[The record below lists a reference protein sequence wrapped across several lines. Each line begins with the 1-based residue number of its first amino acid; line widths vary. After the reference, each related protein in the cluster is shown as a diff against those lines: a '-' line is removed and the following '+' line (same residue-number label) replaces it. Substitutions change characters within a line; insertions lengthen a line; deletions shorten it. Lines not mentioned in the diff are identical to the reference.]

1 MINEKE
7 KNYISAVV
15 YLHNQEKII
24 VPFLTRLAKQLDN
37 HFTHYEIII
46 VDDAS
51 DDHSVNKV
59 KEIVNSFN
67 TTAITIVHMGHF
79 HGVEISM
86 RSGVDLSIGDFV
98 YEFDK
103 ITMDYEDSLIY
114 QIYQESLKGN
124 DIVAASNIRSQ
135 TSSKLF
141 YKIFNRFGNYSYKLK
156 SESFRIISRRGI
168 NRVKSMNTTI
178 PYRKAL
184 YASCGLHATTIYYN
198 GDIASINDVHES
210 KMRKTL
216 AIDSILLFTNF
227 GYKVSV
233 AMAALMMMITV
244 FVGIYTLYF
253 FFNGQSV
260 QGWASTMLFL
270 SFAFFGLFV
279 ILTILIKYV
288 SLVLNLVFK
297 KQEYVI
303 AGIEKVTNY
312 ND

>member
-7 KNYISAVV
+7 KNYISVVV

-24 VPFLTRLAKQLDN
+24 ASFLIKVAKQLDD
-37 HFTHYEIII
+37 HFNHYEIII

-51 DDHSVNKV
+51 QDRSVNKV
-59 KEIVNSFN
+59 KEIINSFN
-67 TTAITIVHMGHF
+67 TNAITIVHMGHF
-79 HGVEISM
+79 QGVEISM

-103 ITMDYEDSLIY
+103 ITMDYDESLIFK
-114 QIYQESLKGN
+114 IYQESLKGN
-124 DIVAASNIRSQ
+124 DIVAASNNKSQ

-141 YKIFNRFGNYSYKLK
+141 YKIFNRFGNYSYQLK
-156 SESFRIISRRGI
+156 SETFRIISRRGI
-168 NRVKSMNTTI
+168 NRIKSMNTTI

-184 YASCGLHATTIYYN
+184 YANCGLSTATIYYEGN
-198 GDIASINDVHES
+198 ISSIKDSDEN
-210 KMRKTL
+210 KMRRSL
-216 AIDSILLFTNF
+216 ALDSILLFTNF
-227 GYKVSV
+227 GYRVSML
-233 AMAALMMMITV
+233 MAIFMIMVTV
-244 FVGIYTLYF
+244 FVGSYTVYF
-253 FFNGQSV
+253 FVKGQSV
-260 QGWASTMLFL
+260 QGWTSTMLFL
-270 SFAFFGLFV
+270 SFAFFGLFM

-303 AGIEKVTNY
+303 SGIEKVTNY